1 MKAWVATSLTGEAGL
16 ELRELPEPECGPGRV
31 RIAIHA
37 VSLNYPDTLITRGK
51 YQLQA
56 EPPFVPGSEA
66 AGVIVEVGP
75 GVTGLTVG
83 DRVLTIGGLG
93 AFADQIV
100 VDPAA
105 QQVHVIPDE
114 MSFEEAAGFG
124 MVYGTAMHALR
135 QRGQIQPGETVL
147 VLGAAGGCGS
157 AAVAVASMMG
167 ARVIAAASS
176 AQKCAF
182 AQGFGATETVN
193 YGKHDLREQ
202 VMTVTGGDGVDV
214 LFDPVGGALFEQ
226 ARRCLAWNGR
236 YLVIGFAAGGIPVMP
251 ANYALIKSISM
262 IGVAFG
268 MSAVRDPQMN
278 HANFATLFGWY
289 RQGRLPVA
297 PSSIIAFD
305 EIPDAC
311 AQMYSGGGVGKTV
324 VRVER

>member
-16 ELRELPEPECGPGRV
+16 ELRELPDPECGPGQV

-51 YQLQA
+51 YQLQF
-56 EPPFVPGSEA
+56 EPPFTPGSEA
-66 AGVIVEVGP
+66 AGVVAEVGP

-83 DRVLTIGGLG
+83 DRVLTIGGTG

-100 VDPAA
+100 VDPTT
-105 QQVHVIPDE
+105 QQVHIIPDE
-114 MSFEEAAGFG
+114 MSFEEAAA
-124 MVYGTAMHALR
+124 VPLA
-135 QRGQIQPGETVL
+135 GETVL

-193 YGKHDLREQ
+193 YGKHELREQ
-202 VMTVTGGDGVDV
+202 VMTATGGAGVDV

-268 MSAVRDPQMN
+268 MSALKDPPMN
-278 HANFATLFGWY
+278 RANFATLFGWY
-289 RQGRLPVA
+289 RQGRLPVTPA
-297 PSSIIAFD
+297 SIIGFD

-311 AQMYSGGGVGKTV
+311 AQMYGGGGVGKTV
-324 VRVER
+324 VRIQP

>member
-1 MKAWVATSLTGEAGL
+1 MQLSIGFRSVVD
-16 ELRELPEPECGPGRV
+16 GRV
-31 RIAIHA
+31 DHIVDGLALTHPTILVGVPRIFEKVRAA
-37 VSLNYPDTLITRGK
+37 VMTMYPQNGVKGRISRWAFKVGRESRPYRLAGRPLPRVLRLQYAVADKLVFSKLKARLGGRMRFMISGSAKLSRQVQEWFYSADIT
-51 YQLQA
+51 
-56 EPPFVPGSEA
+56 
-66 AGVIVEVGP
+66 IVE
-75 GVTGLTVG
+75 
-83 DRVLTIGGLG
+83 
-93 AFADQIV
+93 
-100 VDPAA
+100 
-105 QQVHVIPDE
+105 
-114 MSFEEAAGFG
+114 
-124 MVYGTAMHALR
+124 
-135 QRGQIQPGETVL
+135 
-147 VLGAAGGCGS
+147 
-157 AAVAVASMMG
+157 
-167 ARVIAAASS
+167 
-176 AQKCAF
+176 
-182 AQGFGATETVN
+182 GFGATETVN